1 MSGLMLSANVV
12 MPVMLNLV
20 ATSESCRRSLR
31 TCESKQHPPR
41 AVFDW
46 MSHQTSSQ
54 RSYQGDFNRSGVVRH
69 SWSSSS
75 QRFLE
80 KQCLDIGLR
89 QHNPKAASST
99 WSQVYLQTLLN
110 PSHHPRT
117 NLTTPGNET
126 QYGCNVSAQH
136 RNGAL
141 QFSVQGHRSISRSES
156 IAEDVGDDAG
166 STTRIGGRE
175 SLQQTSEATPS
186 TEWFRSIRHSPPEPT
201 HTRPRCVSP
210 SLFQVPASRTAAPR
224 QDRVA
229 GAGARQAVVL
239 MQQRSR
245 CLSSAQQ
252 TKSPATAHPTHQP
265 DNAALLPPVHRSR
278 YDTASKSLR
287 LSSQP
292 EQHALT
298 VAAAPSQAPSCSLTQ
313 PLQQPQTA
321 ALQTDN
327 LSVPVHALTQGQGTL
342 QLDAQD
348 DSDAELDSQDSTTT
362 DCSLQGYSTPNAAVA
377 MTTASSSG
385 LDFDDNMSADTSQTA
400 TDSFADTDSFH
411 GMLSEGFAVTVPAGD
426 ALAPLLGPSLMG
438 TAPTVA
444 FVGVQPATG
453 SDIQSLTPLR

>member
-1 MSGLMLSANVV
+1 
-12 MPVMLNLV
+12 
-20 ATSESCRRSLR
+20 
-31 TCESKQHPPR
+31 
-41 AVFDW
+41 

-75 QRFLE
+75 QRSLE

-117 NLTTPGNET
+117 NRTTPGNET
-126 QYGCNVSAQH
+126 QHGCDVSAQH

-156 IAEDVGDDAG
+156 IAEDVGDYPG

-186 TEWFRSIRHSPPEPT
+186 TEWFRSMRHSPPEPT

-210 SLFQVPASRTAAPR
+210 SLFQVPASRTEAPR

-229 GAGARQAVVL
+229 GAGARQAVLL

-245 CLSSAQQ
+245 RLFSAHQ

-278 YDTASKSLR
+278 YSTASKSLR
-287 LSSQP
+287 SLSQSEQP
-292 EQHALT
+292 ALT
-298 VAAAPSQAPSCSLTQ
+298 VAAAPEDPSQAPSYSLTQ

-327 LSVPVHALTQGQGTL
+327 LPVPVHALTQGQGTL
-342 QLDAQD
+342 QLDAHN
-348 DSDAELDSQDSTTT
+348 DSDAELDSQDSASTV
-362 DCSLQGYSTPNAAVA
+362 CSLQGYSTPNAAVA

-385 LDFDDNMSADTSQTA
+385 LDFDDSMSADTSQTA

-411 GMLSEGFAVTVPAGD
+411 RMLTEGCTLTAPAGD

-438 TAPTVA
+438 TAATVA
-444 FVGVQPATG
+444 FVGIQPAAG
-453 SDIQSLTPLR
+453 VDMQSLTPLR